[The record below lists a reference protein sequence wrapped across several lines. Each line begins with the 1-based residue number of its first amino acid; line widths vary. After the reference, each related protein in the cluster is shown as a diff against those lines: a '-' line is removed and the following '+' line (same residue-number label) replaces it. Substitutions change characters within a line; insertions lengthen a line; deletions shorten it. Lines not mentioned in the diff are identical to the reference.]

1 VLPLLLLV
9 SILSKMHPVYT
20 SRERLADGL
29 VHGLGVFA
37 CLVSLPILMAITIRL
52 LPAASV
58 ASLAVYA
65 AASLAMF
72 GFSAA
77 YNLIPTPS
85 WKDRLRHCD
94 QAAIFV
100 KIAGT
105 YTPFTLLMVGGIRG
119 IGLFAIV
126 WIVALSAA
134 IGKLFFP
141 GRLDRASI
149 ALYLALGWAVIL
161 VIRPLAA
168 ALPLDAL
175 ILLIAGGVLYTLG
188 VVFHM
193 WKRLA
198 YQNAIWHGFVLA
210 AASCHYAAVLR
221 AVTIA

>member
-1 VLPLLLLV
+1 VLPFPPLV
-9 SILSKMHPVYT
+9 SILGKMHPVYT
-20 SRERLADGL
+20 ARERLADGII
-29 VHGLGVFA
+29 HGLGFFA
-37 CLVSLPILMAITIRL
+37 CLVALPILMAMTIRL

-77 YNLIPTPS
+77 YNLIQEPN
-85 WKDRLRHCD
+85 WKDWLRRCD

-100 KIAGT
+100 KIGGT
-105 YTPFTLLMVGGIRG
+105 YTPFALLVVGGIRG
-119 IGLFAIV
+119 IGLFVTV
-126 WIVALSAA
+126 WIVALTAA
-134 IGKLFFP
+134 VARLFFP
-141 GRLDRASI
+141 DRLDRVAVG
-149 ALYLALGWAVIL
+149 LYLALGWAVLL

-175 ILLIAGGVLYTLG
+175 ILLIVGGVLYTLG

-221 AVTIA
+221 AVTFA

>member
-1 VLPLLLLV
+1 
-9 SILSKMHPVYT
+9 MHPVYT
-20 SRERLADGL
+20 ARERLADGL
-29 VHGLGVFA
+29 IHGLGILA
-37 CLVSLPILMAITIRL
+37 SLVALPILVVMAIPL
-52 LPAASV
+52 VPAASV
-58 ASLAVYA
+58 AGLAIYA

-77 YNLIPTPS
+77 YNLIPAPL
-85 WKDRLRHCD
+85 WRDRLRRAD

-105 YTPFTLLMVGGIRG
+105 YTPFALVMAGGIWR
-119 IGLFAIV
+119 IGLFAAV

-134 IGKLFFP
+134 AAKLFCP
-141 GRLDRASI
+141 GRLDDVSV
-149 ALYLALGWAVIL
+149 ALYLALGWAVML

-175 ILLIAGGVLYTLG
+175 ILLGLGGCLYTLG
-188 VVFHM
+188 VVFHL

-221 AVTIA
+221 GVVLA

>member
-1 VLPLLLLV
+1 
-9 SILSKMHPVYT
+9 MHPDYT
-20 SRERLADGL
+20 ARERLADGL
-29 VHGLGVFA
+29 VHGLGIIA
-37 CLVSLPILMAITIRL
+37 CLVALPILLVMTMPL

-58 ASLAVYA
+58 ASLAIYA

-77 YNLIPTPS
+77 YNLIPAPG
-85 WKDRLRHCD
+85 WKDRLRRAD
-94 QAAIFV
+94 QAAIFM

-105 YTPFTLLMVGGIRG
+105 YTPFAVLMAGGVWS
-119 IGLFAIV
+119 IGLFAAV

-134 IGKLFFP
+134 AAKLFLP
-141 GRLDRASI
+141 GRLDRVSI
-149 ALYLALGWAVIL
+149 GLYLALGWAVLL

-175 ILLIAGGVLYTLG
+175 ILLAVGGGLYTLG
-188 VVFHM
+188 VVFHLS
-193 WKRLA
+193 KRLA

-221 AVTIA
+221 AVTFA